1 MEYKNWTESYGKSL
15 NAAIIIGF
23 VALTGVGAGI
33 GAYVSKDKTFG
44 AIMGGLAGFSVIAV
58 PLLNKKF
65 NKGKKQ
71 SVTRDVMPLDPNREC
86 PKGSIKLP
94 INCTQGMDARSIA
107 CSKESKR
114 LGGFRC
120 GAYL

>member
-65 NKGKKQ
+65 NKGKKRNVNEYTLEEPKSQ
-71 SVTRDVMPLDPNREC
+71 SDCGDGHEFIPRGGTRKKAFCQMLN
-86 PKGSIKLP
+86 IKP
-94 INCTQGMDARSIA
+94 YR
-107 CSKESKR
+107 
-114 LGGFRC
+114 
-120 GAYL
+120 

>member
-65 NKGKKQ
+65 NKGKKRNV
-71 SVTRDVMPLDPNREC
+71 SMPSLDPNREC
-86 PKGSIKLP
+86 PYGKVKSP
-94 INCTQGMDARSIA
+94 INCTMGMDAGSIA
-107 CSKESKR
+107 CSKESIR

-120 GAYL
+120 V